1 MKFFRGFILILKL
14 KPSWSR
20 LWLGFEKR
28 CASLELF
35 LSFLFVLSLSV
46 TLFFLYI
53 AFSLSFPLLQF
64 CIFLSLSFFFYCL
77 QSLIIM
83 LYSIFWAVSCS
94 SLYSFIRFLL
104 CFPCFPI
111 SMSYIPYLSV
121 SFVSFFPFPC
131 LSISL
136 FLIPMQKQQTIR
148 VLIWI
153 ILFLAE
159 ICISCNFESKK
170 ENVETKMYLLK
181 SQTHMTGI

>member
-1 MKFFRGFILILKL
+1 MKFFSRFHLDSKIETLL
-14 KPSWSR
+14 KPTLTWIWRKMCLSWTVS
-20 LWLGFEKR
+20 
-28 CASLELF
+28 
-35 LSFLFVLSLSV
+35 
-46 TLFFLYI
+46 FFLTC
-53 AFSLSFPLLQF
+53 SLSFRHVIF
-64 CIFLSLSFFFYCL
+64 SIYWVFSFFSFTTICIFLSLSFFLYCL

-148 VLIWI
+148 VLILI